1 MVSGRAPRVPARR
14 RTGQTAEAVEV
25 TIPAKPEFISVA
37 RLTAATVAG
46 RQGFTYDDI
55 EDLKIAVS
63 EACNALILAG
73 TGGSPLALRFSIA
86 PDTLE
91 IRIETGG
98 PGLELGPAASS
109 DRKRLDEGRLGV
121 FLMQCLVDG
130 AEVRRSE
137 QGRAELRLVK
147 RRQRR

>member
-73 TGGSPLALRFSIA
+73 TGGSPLALRFSIDLTRSRSGSRREA
-86 PDTLE
+86 PDWSWAPPRRPIGSGWT
-91 IRIETGG
+91 RGG
-98 PGLELGPAASS
+98 SACS
-109 DRKRLDEGRLGV
+109 
-121 FLMQCLVDG
+121 
-130 AEVRRSE
+130 
-137 QGRAELRLVK
+137 
-147 RRQRR
+147 